1 MPAFEY
7 QALDAAGRTR
17 KGVTEGDTARSV
29 RSQLRSEGLTPL
41 DLLEIGES
49 SAATRGTRTHSGRGG
64 AGGIGALDLALAT
77 RQMATLARAGLPVE
91 EWLATVARQS
101 EKQKVRN
108 ILSAVR
114 TRVMEG
120 HSLAQALGAFPRA
133 FPEIYRSTVSAGEAS
148 GHLHL
153 VLERL
158 AEYLENRHA
167 LRQKVMLAL
176 IYPVI
181 LTLVALGVTVGL
193 VVYVVP
199 EVVQVFEGLD
209 QQLPTLTRMLIST
222 SDLLRTYGLY
232 ALIALGVLVAL
243 MTRWLRKPGP
253 RMRFDRLVL
262 RLPLVGRLVRG
273 LNTARFARTLSILSA
288 SGVSLLDALRTGAEV
303 IGNRPMRAAVE
314 DASLRIREGRSIGQ
328 ALEET
333 GYFPPITVHLIRSG
347 ESSGRLTEMLERAA
361 ETQEQEVESRISVSM
376 GLFEP
381 LLILTMG
388 GIVLT
393 IVLAILLPIFELNQ
407 LVN

>member
-7 QALDAAGRTR
+7 QAMDADGRTR

-29 RSQLRSEGLTPL
+29 RAQLRSEGLTPL
-41 DLLEIGES
+41 DLHEIVES
-49 SAATRGTRTHSGRGG
+49 SAARGSRRGSERVG
-64 AGGIGALDLALAT
+64 GGISALDLALAT

-101 EKQKVRN
+101 EKRKVRN

-120 HSLAQALGAFPRA
+120 QSLAQALGGFPSV
-133 FPEIYRSTVSAGEAS
+133 FPEIYRSTIAAGEAS

-158 AEYLENRHA
+158 ADYLENRHA

-176 IYPVI
+176 IYPII

-199 EVVQVFEGLD
+199 EVVKVFEGLD
-209 QQLPTLTRMLIST
+209 QELPVLTRLLIGT
-222 SDLLRTYGLY
+222 SDLLRAYGLY
-232 ALIALGVLVAL
+232 ALIALGLGVTLTA
-243 MTRWLRKPGP
+243 RWLRKPGP
-253 RMRFDRLVL
+253 RMRFDRLLL

-273 LNTARFARTLSILSA
+273 INTARFARTLSILSA
-288 SGVSLLDALRTGAEV
+288 SGVPLLDALRTGAEV
-303 IGNRPMRAAVE
+303 IDNRPMRAAVE
-314 DASLRIREGRSIGQ
+314 EASLRIREGRSIGQ

-333 GYFPPITVHLIRSG
+333 GYFAPVIVHLIRSG
-347 ESSGRLTEMLERAA
+347 ESSGKLTEMLERAA
-361 ETQEQEVESRISVSM
+361 ENQEQEVESRISLGM

>member
-41 DLLEIGES
+41 ELHEIADS
-49 SAATRGTRTHSGRGG
+49 STGPRGIRSASGRM
-64 AGGIGALDLALAT
+64 AGGIGAIDLALAT

-120 HSLAQALGAFPRA
+120 HSLAQALGGFPRV
-133 FPEIYRSTVSAGEAS
+133 FPEIYRSTIAAGEAS

-158 AEYLENRHA
+158 ADYLENRHA

-176 IYPVI
+176 IYPAI

-199 EVVQVFEGLD
+199 EVVQVFAGLD
-209 QQLPTLTRMLIST
+209 QQLPTLTRVLIGT
-222 SDLLRTYGLY
+222 SDLLRAYGLY
-232 ALIALGVLVAL
+232 ALIALGALVAL
-243 MTRWLRKPGP
+243 LARWLRKPGP
-253 RMRFDRLVL
+253 RMGFDRMLL

-273 LNTARFARTLSILSA
+273 INTARFARTLSILAA
-288 SGVSLLDALRTGAEV
+288 SGVPLLEALRTGAEV
-303 IGNRPMRAAVE
+303 IGNRPMRTAVE
-314 DASLRIREGRSIGQ
+314 KASLRIREGRSIGQ

-333 GYFPPITVHLIRSG
+333 GYFPPVIVHLIRSG

-361 ETQEQEVESRISVSM
+361 ENQEQEVESRISVSM

-388 GIVLT
+388 GVVLT